1 MALELGEHGHGA
13 GAGHELAAVDGAELA
28 LEVDLGAVDEGGDG
42 GVAGGA
48 RAVGGEHGERGVAGV
63 GDGEGEDDG
72 AAVEVDDGVEVEA
85 GGGRRR
91 VVVELGDPGGR
102 LVLGGGLGGGG
113 SAARQGSWRG
123 RQQAPR
129 GARRAR
135 RTRTCDGRGS
145 RNLRSVRVQRS
156 GEVPGGWSR
165 VVTREGPQA
174 PSAPSPCPFP
184 CPCPNNART
193 PTPIQRHRS
202 GPSRAAHELP
212 HRSRSGRSRVQAAYR
227 ARRWVVCRS

>member
-1 MALELGEHGHGA
+1 VTRNEVGGAALGEAEPERAEHEGLVALELGEHGHGA

-102 LVLGGGLGGGG
+102 LVLGGGLGGGD
-113 SAARQGSWRG
+113 RRRG
-123 RQQAPR
+123 RALGAGDSRPPEER
-129 GARRAR
+129 GERGERERATGEGHGTSAR
-135 RTRTCDGRGS
+135 
-145 RNLRSVRVQRS
+145 
-156 GEVPGGWSR
+156 
-165 VVTREGPQA
+165 
-174 PSAPSPCPFP
+174 
-184 CPCPNNART
+184 
-193 PTPIQRHRS
+193 
-202 GPSRAAHELP
+202 
-212 HRSRSGRSRVQAAYR
+212 
-227 ARRWVVCRS
+227 